1 MALGIVILALLLHA
15 ARWLARG
22 HARLAK
28 ALLVEPGA

>member
-1 MALGIVILALLLHA
+1 VLGVVILALLLHA
-15 ARWLARG
+15 VRWVARG